1 MEDNK
6 LQPNTKFF
14 SFEGFLGRRDYF
26 LNMVFICAINTIV
39 TLPYMTYLYNHI
51 STLEDCFNF
60 NKLFLNAPL
69 LMQMWIILG
78 AVGVCILSL
87 SNIFRR
93 LNDICAEK
101 NTVIQTLC
109 AVISVI
115 GCAYFLLPL
124 IVNCTVV
131 FLGCIMGLILL
142 FKRGKISSTLPYD
155 FTKEFNWGAFLGTWL
170 WGLFNKSYIPLWQLL
185 VQFTPLSLYFK
196 LYCGLKGN
204 EWAYTNKK
212 CTDVSEF
219 NKSQEKQTIIFLI
232 IYLVVVPILWI
243 LFIIGI
249 VVLIIAI
256 IGTLSVDR
264 TSQEF
269 SSDINSPSAIEQKVD
284 KSDKFENSI
293 DKFLNELSNLYFESH
308 EITEDE
314 NKFYVS
320 SKDWQS
326 SSFKEKKNII
336 DMAANVSADERR
348 KAFKLKHPNEYKSFT
363 KSNELSRTKIYS
375 AETKEL
381 LGEFSMELSENA
393 TPKEIFKSVLTSYKF
408 YNPKRGKS
416 NSHRNPM

>member
-1 MEDNK
+1 MEDSK
-6 LQPNTKFF
+6 LQSNTKFF

-26 LNMVFICAINTIV
+26 LNMVYICAINMII
-39 TLPYMTYLYNHI
+39 TLPYMTYIYNHM
-51 STLEDCFNF
+51 STLEDIFKI
-60 NKLFLNAPL
+60 NKLFLSAPL
-69 LMQMWIILG
+69 LIQMWIFLG
-78 AVGVCILSL
+78 SIGVCILSL

-93 LNDICAEK
+93 LHDICGED
-101 NTVIQTLC
+101 NTTLKIFC
-109 AVISVI
+109 ATIVGAGNLFFLFPLSVN
-115 GCAYFLLPL
+115 LM
-124 IVNCTVV
+124 VV
-131 FLGCIMGLILL
+131 FFEIIIGLVLL

-185 VQFTPLSLYFK
+185 IQFTPLSLYFK
-196 LYCGLKGN
+196 LFCGLKGN

-232 IYLVVVPILWI
+232 LYLIVFPILWI
-243 LFIIGI
+243 LFIFGI
-249 VVLIIAI
+249 VVLIIAL
-256 IGTLSVDR
+256 IGALGMDGTNS
-264 TSQEF
+264 EF
-269 SSDINSPSAIEQKVD
+269 SSNIKSSSAIEQKVD
-284 KSDKFENSI
+284 STDKIENSL
-293 DKFLNELSNLYFESH
+293 DKFLNGLKNLYFKSH

-336 DMAANVSADERR
+336 DMAANVAADERR
-348 KAFKLKHPNEYKSFT
+348 NAFKSAHPDEYKYFSKT
-363 KSNELSRTKIYS
+363 DELNRTKIYS

-393 TPKEIFKSVLTSYKF
+393 TPKEIFKSALTSYKF
-408 YNPKRGKS
+408 YNPKK
-416 NSHRNPM
+416 